1 MADQFTA
8 DPPRS
13 RLGTRR
19 SRPVPSRAARRE
31 TRTAYLFIA
40 PSAIGFIVFLLGP
53 LVAAL
58 WFSLT
63 EYDII
68 SPPRFVGLDN
78 YIRLFSDSRL
88 GAVYVNTIIYV
99 VAAVVLINGIG
110 LLLAVLINQ
119 HMPRWLTYVFR
130 SVYFFPSLVAL
141 AYIAI
146 IWQALFQKDT
156 GIVNY
161 YLGFLGIEPVNW
173 LNSSGM
179 SRTSVIIVDVWRN
192 VGFTMLIFVS
202 ALQEVPKELNEAAE
216 IDGAGPITV
225 FRRITVPMIS
235 QAIFFNVTITVIGAF
250 QIYESVI
257 VLTNGGPGDSTR
269 SVVMYLAEKAFSDFD
284 IGYASAISMTLFA
297 VILAVTIV
305 QFRVRRA
312 WVHYEQ

>member
-1 MADQFTA
+1 M
-8 DPPRS
+8 
-13 RLGTRR
+13 
-19 SRPVPSRAARRE
+19 PSRVARRE

-40 PSAIGFIVFLLGP
+40 PSAIGFIVFVLGP

-78 YIRLFSDSRL
+78 YVRLFSDSRL

-99 VAAVVLINGIG
+99 VAAVALINGIG

-173 LNSSGM
+173 LNSSGL

-216 IDGAGPITV
+216 IDGAGPVTV

-269 SVVMYLAEKAFSDFD
+269 SVVMYLAAKAFSDFD

>member
-1 MADQFTA
+1 M
-8 DPPRS
+8 
-13 RLGTRR
+13 
-19 SRPVPSRAARRE
+19 PSRAARRE

-40 PSAIGFIVFLLGP
+40 PSAIGFIVFVLGP

-119 HMPRWLTYVFR
+119 QMPRWLTYVFR

>member
-1 MADQFTA
+1 MANQLTA
-8 DPPRS
+8 DSPKAW
-13 RLGTRR
+13 LLTRR
-19 SRPVPSRAARRE
+19 PRPVRSQAERRE

-40 PSAIGFIVFLLGP
+40 PSAIGFVVFVLGP
-53 LVAAL
+53 LVAAF

-63 EYDII
+63 KYDII

-88 GAVYVNTIIYV
+88 GTVYLNTIIYV
-99 VAAVVLINGIG
+99 VAAVVLINGLG

-119 HMPRWLTYVFR
+119 HMPRWLTYIFR
-130 SVYFFPSLVAL
+130 SVYFFPALVAL

-161 YLGFLGIEPVNW
+161 YLSFLGVEPINW
-173 LNSSGM
+173 LNSDAM
-179 SRTSVIIVDVWRN
+179 SRISVIIVDVWRN

-202 ALQEVPKELNEAAE
+202 ALQEVPKELDEAAQ

-225 FRRITVPMIS
+225 FRKITVPMIS
-235 QAIFFNVTITVIGAF
+235 QAIFFNITITIIGAF

-284 IGYASAISMTLFA
+284 LGYASAISMTLFA